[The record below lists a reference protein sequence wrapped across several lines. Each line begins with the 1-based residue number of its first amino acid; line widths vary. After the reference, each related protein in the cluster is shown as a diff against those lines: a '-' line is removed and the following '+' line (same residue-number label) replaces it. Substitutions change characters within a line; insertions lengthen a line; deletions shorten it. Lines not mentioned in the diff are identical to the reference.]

1 MVAIQKRELYIHY
14 MSTLDKNLNRSGVP
28 SRIESVN
35 ITTTQK
41 KARRLIQ
48 LDSHNFEPEI
58 GSEAVNASHPHSE
71 EDLDNRPVSP
81 HQRDTNNLNFLAQE
95 QLKEIMSHQENQDE
109 IELPQCYE
117 TIGKDLKHVKPTF
130 LAEEGYSMSTSE
142 IEFMNQKKLTYTM
155 KVIEQIEDSF
165 R

>member
-1 MVAIQKRELYIHY
+1 MVAIQKRELYLHY

-48 LDSHNFEPEI
+48 LDSHNFEPEN
-58 GSEAVNASHPHSE
+58 GSEVVNASHHHSE
-71 EDLDNRPVSP
+71 EDLDSRPVSP

-95 QLKEIMSHQENQDE
+95 QLKEIMSHQEN
-109 IELPQCYE
+109 
-117 TIGKDLKHVKPTF
+117 
-130 LAEEGYSMSTSE
+130 
-142 IEFMNQKKLTYTM
+142 
-155 KVIEQIEDSF
+155 
-165 R
+165 

>member
-71 EDLDNRPVSP
+71 EDLDSRPVSP